1 MCAQEAVVVDKVA
14 TTADRIVRLKRQFNA
29 AAPSICI
36 ERALAFTRSHQK
48 TEGLPVIVRRA
59 KAFREVCESIPI
71 LILDDELIVGS
82 PGAMQR
88 PGPMC
93 PEISW
98 KWLLEEMDT
107 IQTRPGDPY
116 VLTERQK
123 QLLREDILPYWHGKS
138 VEEIVLSRLPPES
151 RRLGVDSGILD
162 SEIKWRSGVAEIT
175 PEYED
180 ILFKQGFKGIQEKAA
195 AGLAAVQPTSAEQL
209 EKARFYA
216 AITEV
221 CQGMITLGHRY
232 SAQAAEMAAA
242 EAELVR
248 RRELEEI
255 GAVCRW
261 VPANPPRNFREAIQ
275 MVWFVQI
282 GCVLAE
288 NGPAFNLGRFD
299 QYMYPY
305 YRQDIENETITRES
319 AQELIECLWIKLSEW
334 LWLLPAN
341 GAQYYGGYNSFQ
353 NLTLGGTKRDGSDAI
368 NELSYMC
375 LKATEQ
381 VKLPQPALSVR
392 IHPGT
397 PDRFLRAACKL
408 SRLGMGFPAFHNDS
422 VGMLM
427 MMYAGLPPEEAR
439 DWSLLG
445 CVVPTQRK
453 IGEWTDA
460 GAFNMA
466 AAIEWALN
474 DGRSRLTGERMGLP
488 TGDPRR
494 FSTFEQ
500 FEGAFLQQLKH
511 IIQHAAITTTVEEEV
526 HWENMPRPYISAIVD
541 GCVDKGTDISHGGAR
556 FNVGPGWVMVGMAD
570 TANSLAAVKKLV
582 YDEKTLSM
590 GDLLDA
596 LDRDFEGH
604 AQIRQLLLQCPK
616 FGNDDDCVDQFAVE
630 VTDLVDQELRSYR
643 NRLEQPFHGALMG
656 LTNNIPT
663 GAVLGALPSG
673 RKARV
678 PLAEGCS
685 PHPGTDVNGPTSC
698 MRSVAKVNHEN
709 QPGGTLLNIKF
720 TPSVL
725 TGEKGISDLCAL
737 IRGYFDLGGYHCQFN
752 VVSLETLRDAQLHPE
767 KYQDL
772 VIRVAGYSARFVT
785 LSRDVQNE
793 IMRRTT
799 HEAI

>member
-1 MCAQEAVVVDKVA
+1 MDTQQQMIVEEALIAQG
-14 TTADRIVRLKRQFNA
+14 RIERLRRQFDY
-29 AAPSICI
+29 AAPSICV

-48 TEGLPVIVRRA
+48 TEGLPLIVRRA
-59 KAFREVCESIPI
+59 KAFKEVCESIPVVI
-71 LILDDELIVGS
+71 FDDELIVGT

-98 KWLLEEMDT
+98 KWLLDEMDT
-107 IQTRPGDPY
+107 IQSRPADPY
-116 VLTERQK
+116 VLTEQQK
-123 QLLREDILPYWHGKS
+123 KLLKEEIFPYWEGKS
-138 VEEIVLSRLPPES
+138 VEEIVLSRLPAET
-151 RRLGVDSGILD
+151 RKLGVDSGLID

-180 ILFKQGFKGIQEKAA
+180 IIFKKGFKGIQQEAQA
-195 AGLAAVQPTSAEQL
+195 CLEDLQPINQEQL
-209 EKARFYA
+209 DRSRFYQA
-216 AITEV
+216 VVEV
-221 CQGMITLGHRY
+221 CQGLITFGHRY
-232 SAQAAEMAAA
+232 AEKAAEMAVQEVDVA
-242 EAELVR
+242 R
-248 RRELEEI
+248 RQELEEI
-255 GAVCRW
+255 SAICRW
-261 VPANPPRNFREAIQ
+261 VPENPPRNFREAVQTI
-275 MVWFVQI
+275 WFVQM

-305 YRQDIENETITRES
+305 FKRDLDQGAITHEL

-334 LWLLPAN
+334 VWLLPAN
-341 GAQYYGGYNSFQ
+341 GAKYYGGYNSFQ
-353 NLTLGGTKRDGSDAI
+353 NLTIAGRKKDGGDAT

-375 LKATEQ
+375 LTATEN

-397 PDRFLRAACKL
+397 PEGFMRAACKL
-408 SRLGMGFPAFHNDS
+408 SRLGMGFPAFHNDTI
-422 VGMLM
+422 GMQM

-445 CVVPTQRK
+445 CVVPHHRK

-474 DGRSRLTGERMGLP
+474 DGRSRLTGEQLGMH
-488 TGDPRR
+488 TGDPRS
-494 FSTFEQ
+494 FGSFDE
-500 FEGAFLQQLKH
+500 FKDAFLRQLRF
-511 IIQHAAITTTVEEEV
+511 IIKHAAITTTVEEEV
-526 HWENMPRPYISAIVD
+526 HWENMPRPYISAVVD
-541 GCVDKGTDISHGGAR
+541 GCVEKGVDIAHGGAR
-556 FNVGPGWVMVGMAD
+556 FNVGPGWVMVGTAD
-570 TANSLAAVKKLV
+570 TANALAAVKKLV
-582 YDEKTLSM
+582 YDEEKIGMEELCA
-590 GDLLDA
+590 A

-604 AQIRQLLLQCPK
+604 EQTRQLLLNCPK
-616 FGNDDDCVDQFAVE
+616 FGNDDDFVDQFAVE
-630 VTDLVDQELRSYR
+630 VTDFVDQELRSHR
-643 NRLEQPFHGALMG
+643 NRLGNRFHGALMG
-656 LTNNIPT
+656 LTNNMPT
-663 GAVLGALPSG
+663 GSVLGALPSG

-720 TPSVL
+720 TPTVL
-725 TGEKGISDLCAL
+725 AGEKGIGDLSAL

-752 VVSLETLRDAQLHPE
+752 VVAPETLKDAQEHPE

-772 VIRVAGYSARFVT
+772 VIRVAGYSARFVA
-785 LSRDVQNE
+785 LSRDVQDE
-793 IMRRTT
+793 IIRRTT
-799 HEAI
+799 HESM